1 MVVSP
6 VKKKDTITA
15 PFVDCWWK
23 KSAATKTTGTYFLKL
38 VTMAKS
44 AHKVAVPGHG
54 NTRNAC
60 CILIGIGMGGA
71 GDIIDEG
78 DAGKL
83 YIGSVTILS
92 FSGAIGLYGFIVAL
106 IITSLDYYSCDW
118 NE

>member
-1 MVVSP
+1 

-60 CILIGIGMGGA
+60 CVLIGIFA
-71 GDIIDEG
+71 RRTLVLDDQVNYFISNRTWLTDEEKTMAE
-78 DAGKL
+78 D
-83 YIGSVTILS
+83 
-92 FSGAIGLYGFIVAL
+92 
-106 IITSLDYYSCDW
+106 
-118 NE
+118 